1 VEKCWL
7 LICSKLYQQSSVAR
21 AHVREEYGSFKAF
34 LTTTALKDE
43 VDFVQDQGC
52 DKVVLKTPQKAAEAA
67 AKAAAAV
74 LAGPAGSSGGAG
86 SVRPKVPKFDEFQVG
101 LSLFTANLPPAQAP
115 ATVKRVAAP
124 PAAAVKPGKNK
135 KNKGQSTA
143 AGAAA
148 AVALDE
154 APPTAVGKEIGEV
167 LRGGVRLGHPFGAR
181 RFSPARGLA
190 R

>member
-1 VEKCWL
+1 MVEKCWL

-124 PAAAVKPGKNK
+124 PAAAVAK
-135 KNKGQSTA
+135 
-143 AGAAA
+143 
-148 AVALDE
+148 
-154 APPTAVGKEIGEV
+154 
-167 LRGGVRLGHPFGAR
+167 
-181 RFSPARGLA
+181 
-190 R
+190 